1 MSGAKKQKISVVFS
15 KQKNLLLIVAFLFFT
30 HNLFASDTIK
40 DLLEKAMAAQKKYQE
55 ATAIDLYK
63 KVLKTDSIN
72 FNALYNIAYIYQRQ
86 GWLEEGINNEK
97 SKRLYTEFKK
107 YALTAYRHYPE
118 TFEGNVLMAGASAR
132 MARYLPAKE
141 RVHAAWDIKKY
152 ADIAYKLNPN
162 HADVL
167 HMLAWWNYELQKP
180 TWLERKLS
188 DLLFGGLPKGAS
200 IENAFMFLQKAMKI
214 NPDYLVYFYDM
225 AVFYLYVGDKVKAKE
240 YLNKAISMKP
250 DSPEEVQYLDL
261 SKKKLAS
268 I

>member
-1 MSGAKKQKISVVFS
+1 MVVAKRQKTSVVFS
-15 KQKNLLLIVAFLFFT
+15 KQKTIGLLIALLFFT
-30 HNLFASDTIK
+30 HNLFASDAVK
-40 DLLEKAMAAQKKYQE
+40 ELLDKAMVAQKKYQE
-55 ATAIDLYK
+55 TTAIDLYK
-63 KVLKTDSIN
+63 KVLKIDSIN
-72 FNALYNIAYIYQRQ
+72 FTALYNIAYLYQRQ
-86 GWLEEGINNEK
+86 GWLEEGVNNEK
-97 SKRLYTEFKK
+97 SKQLYTEFKK
-107 YALTAYRHYPE
+107 YALTAYRQYPE
-118 TFEGNVLMAGASAR
+118 TFEGNVLMAGAAAR

-180 TWLERKLS
+180 TWLEKKLS

-200 IENAFMFLQKAMKI
+200 IENAFLYLQKAIKV
-214 NPDYLVYFYDM
+214 NPNYLVYFYDM
-225 AVFYLYVGDKVKAKE
+225 AVFYLHVGNTVKAKE